1 MNFQN
6 FQDPPYPSPRY
17 PRQTRS
23 HPYPYPF
30 PYRGPRVPRIAG
42 DNTAR
47 LAENPILHA
56 MTRPP
61 YPLPGTTRPSYPLP
75 GTTRPPYPYPFPYR
89 GPPVSTR
96 SRLARL
102 AANPALPEQ
111 RQAERRPDADSRYA
125 LLATLAANP
134 ILPTG
139 PRVAW

>member
-23 HPYPYPF
+23 DPYPYPF

-47 LAENPILHA
+47 MAENPILNA

-61 YPLPGTTRPSYPLP
+61 YPLPGTTRQ
-75 GTTRPPYPYPFPYR
+75 PYPYPFPYR

-96 SRLARL
+96 SRLA
-102 AANPALPEQ
+102 NPVLP
-111 RQAERRPDADSRYA
+111 ERRPDADSRFA